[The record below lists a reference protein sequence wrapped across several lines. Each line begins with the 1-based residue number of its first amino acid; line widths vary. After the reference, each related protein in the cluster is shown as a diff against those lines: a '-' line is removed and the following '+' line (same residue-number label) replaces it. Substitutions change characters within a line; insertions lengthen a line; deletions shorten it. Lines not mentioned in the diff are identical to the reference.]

1 MTLPTRRDVL
11 GLALFGPLLSA
22 CGGGGENRGQGPIDT
37 DIRPDDWPMASP
49 ASQGVP
55 AAAVQTLLDEG
66 AAHAHLY
73 SMLVVRN
80 GQLIAE
86 RYYNGADS
94 SQLRSVASV
103 TKSVSSLLIGQAL
116 AEGKIASTADTL
128 AKLLPAELARTP
140 NAYAAGITLQQLLDM
155 CGGQAWDESVRQR
168 DATTAP
174 DMTAFALA
182 LPSDGKVQGKVFT
195 YSTASSHLMSPILKN
210 ATGTDPTTLAT
221 KTLFEPLGIKRS
233 FWSRDASGSVHG
245 SFGLQLRTRDLM
257 KMAWMASQG
266 GQWQGRS
273 VVPRAW
279 LADSQA
285 PHVKG
290 LGETGELKS
299 IGYSNLWW
307 TGVMAGLPVSFASGY
322 GGQFAIIVPS
332 LNLCIATAANLEV
345 PYGTAA
351 RQEEAILALVGRF
364 VRAAQG

>member
-1 MTLPTRRDVL
+1 MATRRDVL

-22 CGGGGENRGQGPIDT
+22 CGGGGENKSGQGPIAT
-37 DIRPDDWPMASP
+37 TIQPDDWPMASP

-55 AAAVQTLLDEG
+55 AAAVQTLLEEG
-66 AAHAHLY
+66 AAHSYLY

-103 TKSVSSLLIGQAL
+103 TKSVSGLLIGQAL
-116 AEGKIASTADTL
+116 GDGKIASTADTL
-128 AKLLPAELARTP
+128 AKLLPAELAKTP
-140 NAYAAGITLQQLLDM
+140 NPYAAGITLQQLLDM
-155 CGGQAWDESVRQR
+155 CGGQAWDEAVRQR

-195 YSTASSHLMSPILKN
+195 YTTASSHLMSPILKN
-210 ATGTDPTTLAT
+210 ATGTDPYTLAG
-221 KTLFEPLGIKRS
+221 KNLFEPLGIKQS
-233 FWSRDASGSVHG
+233 YWSRDASGSLHG

-266 GQWQGRS
+266 GMWQGRS

-279 LADSQA
+279 LADSHA

-290 LGETGELKS
+290 IGSNGELYS
-299 IGYSNLWW
+299 LGYSNLWW
-307 TGVMAGLPVSFASGY
+307 TGMIAGLPVSLAWGY

-332 LNLCIATAANLEV
+332 MNMCIATAANLEV
-345 PYGTAA
+345 PYMTAA
-351 RQEEAILALVGRF
+351 RQEEVIMGMIGRF